1 PDILC
6 MVNFISAVN
15 VTTTDD
21 ATFSGVI
28 KRDDDEGITLADGQ
42 GKERRIARADGK
54 AVSAPIYHDLFLGN
68 YALINVKDE
77 LLRVDGV
84 SDVSIMGERDYSVR
98 IWLDPQKLAARG
110 MSAGD
115 VANAIR
121 SQNLQAAAG
130 QIGQPPVA
138 SGQTLQLPLDTLG
151 RLADPEQFGN
161 IIVKVGPNP
170 PAPPAL
176 GAMPAPT
183 VSVSG

>member
-1 PDILC
+1 
-6 MVNFISAVN
+6 
-15 VTTTDD
+15 
-21 ATFSGVI
+21 
-28 KRDDDEGITLADGQ
+28 
-42 GKERRIARADGK
+42 
-54 AVSAPIYHDLFLGN
+54 
-68 YALINVKDE
+68 
-77 LLRVDGV
+77 
-84 SDVSIMGERDYSVR
+84 
-98 IWLDPQKLAARG
+98 LDPQKLAARG

-170 PAPPAL
+170 PPPPAL
-176 GAMPAPT
+176 RPMPAPT
-183 VSVSG
+183 VSVSSGAAKKGANAATKSFALPMIGGVSATGDMVTGGAGSTNDASATNGATPSDGTANPAAGSAATPGILKL